1 MIKTVIFDIGGVLI
15 GYDWTAYLM
24 KEFNQD
30 EALVER
36 IKENVFG
43 NHKWDE
49 VDRGVLSDEELL
61 ASFTKDAPDIA
72 DEITHFWE
80 TVGNALWQYDFSKE
94 WIKELKDRGYQVLF
108 LSNWSY
114 HLKKQAAKQLDF
126 LPLLDGGVFSCDEK
140 LIKPD
145 HAIYKRILEKYNLKA
160 EECVFIDDSERNVIG
175 ARECGLFAVHA
186 KNKNHDIAVTE
197 LEKLLSQES

>member
-1 MIKTVIFDIGGVLI
+1 MIKTIIFDIGGVLI

-24 KEFNQD
+24 KEFNGD
-30 EALVER
+30 EELVER

-43 NHKWDE
+43 EHKWDE

-61 ASFTKDAPDIA
+61 ASFAKNAPDIA
-72 DEITHFWE
+72 REITHFWE
-80 TVGNALWQYDFSKE
+80 TCGDALWQYDFTKD
-94 WIKELKDRGYQVLF
+94 WIRELKSRGYQLLY

-114 HLKKQAAKQLDF
+114 HLRKLAAKQMDF
-126 LPLLDGGVFSCDEK
+126 LPLLDGGVFSCEEK

-145 HAIYKRILEKYNLKA
+145 HAIYERIIEKYNLKP

-175 ARECGLFAVHA
+175 ARECGLYAVHA
-186 KNKNHDIAVTE
+186 KDKNHDIAVRD
-197 LEKLLSQES
+197 LEVLLRQ

>member
-1 MIKTVIFDIGGVLI
+1 MIKTIIFDIGGVLI

-24 KEFNQD
+24 KEFNGD
-30 EALVER
+30 EELAER

-43 NHKWDE
+43 EHKWDE

-61 ASFTKDAPDIA
+61 ASFTKNVPDIA
-72 DEITHFWE
+72 REITHFWE
-80 TVGNALWQYDFSKE
+80 TCGDALWQYDFTKD
-94 WIKELKDRGYQVLF
+94 WIKELKSRGYQLLY

-114 HLKKQAAKQLDF
+114 HLRKLAAKQMDF
-126 LPLLDGGVFSCDEK
+126 LPLLDGGVFSCEEK

-145 HAIYKRILEKYNLKA
+145 HAIYERIIEKYNLKP

-175 ARECGLFAVHA
+175 ARECGLYAVHA
-186 KNKNHDIAVTE
+186 KDKNHDIAVRD
-197 LEKLLSQES
+197 LEALLRQ

>member
-1 MIKTVIFDIGGVLI
+1 MIKTIIFDIGGVLI

-24 KEFNQD
+24 KEFNGD
-30 EALVER
+30 EELVER

-43 NHKWDE
+43 EHKWDE

-61 ASFTKDAPDIA
+61 ASFTKNAPDIA
-72 DEITHFWE
+72 KEITHFWE
-80 TVGNALWQYDFSKE
+80 TCGDALWQYDFAKD
-94 WIKELKDRGYQVLF
+94 WIKELKSRGYQVLY

-114 HLKKQAAKQLDF
+114 HLRKLAAKQMDF
-126 LPLLDGGVFSCDEK
+126 LPLLNGGVFSCEEK

-145 HAIYKRILEKYNLKA
+145 HAIYERIIEKYNLKP

-175 ARECGLFAVHA
+175 ARECGLYAVHA
-186 KNKNHDIAVTE
+186 KDKNHDIAVRD
-197 LEKLLSQES
+197 LEVLLRQ

>member
-1 MIKTVIFDIGGVLI
+1 MIKTIIFDIGGVLI

-24 KEFNQD
+24 KEFNGD
-30 EALVER
+30 EELVER

-43 NHKWDE
+43 EHKWDE

-61 ASFTKDAPDIA
+61 ASFTKNAPDIA
-72 DEITHFWE
+72 REITHFWE
-80 TVGNALWQYDFSKE
+80 TCGDALWQYDFTKN
-94 WIKELKDRGYQVLF
+94 WIKELKSRGYQLLY

-114 HLKKQAAKQLDF
+114 HLRRLAAKQMDF
-126 LPLLDGGVFSCDEK
+126 LPLLDGGVFSCEEK

-145 HAIYKRILEKYNLKA
+145 HAIYERIVEKYNLKP

-175 ARECGLFAVHA
+175 ARECGLYAVHA
-186 KNKNHDIAVTE
+186 KDKNHDIAVRD
-197 LEKLLSQES
+197 LEALLRQ

>member
-1 MIKTVIFDIGGVLI
+1 MIKTIIFDIGGVLI

-24 KEFNQD
+24 KEFNGD
-30 EALVER
+30 EELVER

-43 NHKWDE
+43 EHKWDE

-61 ASFTKDAPDIA
+61 ASFTKNAPDIA
-72 DEITHFWE
+72 REITHFWE
-80 TVGNALWQYDFSKE
+80 TCGDALWQYDFTKD
-94 WIKELKDRGYQVLF
+94 WIKELKSRGYQLLY

-114 HLKKQAAKQLDF
+114 HLRKLASKQMDF
-126 LPLLDGGVFSCDEK
+126 LPLLDGGVFSCEEK

-145 HAIYKRILEKYNLKA
+145 HAIYERIVEKYNLKP

-175 ARECGLFAVHA
+175 ARECGLYAVHA
-186 KNKNHDIAVTE
+186 KDKNHDIAVRD
-197 LEKLLSQES
+197 LEVLLRQ